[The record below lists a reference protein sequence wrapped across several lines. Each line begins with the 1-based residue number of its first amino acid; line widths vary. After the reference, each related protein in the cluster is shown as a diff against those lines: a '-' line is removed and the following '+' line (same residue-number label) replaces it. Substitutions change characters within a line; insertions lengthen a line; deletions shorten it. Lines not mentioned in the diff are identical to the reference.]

1 MKKTLFATA
10 LLASAVS
17 ASAAGFVELAIDNS
31 HATPAAFNNTAQVIR
46 AGKDYAGLNFGVQVK
61 TMTINTGGLKNDV
74 QLSVGKQF
82 GAFKPFVGLGHD
94 NGTNGMLGKEID
106 YGFVG
111 VSTGTRIAGLNVGGV
126 VKSRVNY
133 EKNRPEQTVVG
144 IAVGY
149 PLNKD
154 FELRAN
160 FGQSFRDI
168 KEKTAGVS
176 LVAKF

>member
-1 MKKTLFATA
+1 MKKTLFAIA
-10 LLASAVS
+10 LSAAAVS
-17 ASAAGFVELAIDNS
+17 ASAADFVELAVDNS
-31 HATPAAFNNTAQVIR
+31 HATPAAYNNTAQIIR

-61 TMTINTGGLKNDV
+61 TMVINAGGLKNDV

-94 NGTNGMLGKEID
+94 NGTNGMIGKEID

-111 VSTGTRIAGLNVGGV
+111 VTAGTRVGAFNVGGM

-133 EKNRPEQTVVG
+133 EKNRPEQNVV
-144 IAVGY
+144 AVSVGY

-154 FELRAN
+154 FEVRAN

-168 KEKTAGVS
+168 QEKTAGLS